1 MKTRNIIFFLTGL
14 LAFSSCDD
22 MFEPAKENTRQMDAL
37 VQETDYVHGLLIYAY
52 NRLPY
57 IRTTQTDVATD
68 DAVTNDAG
76 STYKKM
82 AQGTWTS
89 DNNPMTQWDACKDGV
104 QYANLF
110 LKYVND
116 VNWAQSA
123 PSKQQM
129 FIDRLTG
136 EALGLRA
143 IFYYHLLLAHAGYTE
158 KGELLGV
165 PLLTEPED
173 GSSDYNQPRASFAAC
188 VRQIFA
194 DCDAAASLLPD
205 QYKDVDDVEEITK
218 NKDKYVGLGVQVSNY
233 NLVFGD
239 KAKNLVSGKVAQAVK
254 AQTALL
260 AASPAYS
267 SQSGVSAEE
276 AANICAEVLK
286 GVEFDQKG
294 NIWYKDETALS
305 SSTSIMPEI
314 LWRAD
319 WEKAEA
325 SQESDNFPPSQN
337 GAGKINPTQNLVEA
351 FPMAN
356 GYPISDVRSG
366 FDPKDPYTGRDPR
379 LADDVIY
386 DGATFKGDVIITGTY
401 GAKDNKDNINNSG
414 SAHTLTGY
422 YMKKLLRDDA
432 GPSAK
437 NSSPA
442 LQPHIFPRI
451 RYTEIFLAYAEC
463 ANEAGGP
470 NYKAPNFTLSAYDV
484 IKMIRKRGGIV
495 GVYHELEDKWN
506 DDYLDECAGDQ
517 AKMRDLIRNERRIE
531 LCFENK
537 RFWDIRRWE
546 LPLSESAMG
555 VQVDKIDATLDP
567 VPGNLSYTPVVVE
580 PRQFESYQNFGP
592 IPNGEVLQWSAL
604 EQNKGW

>member
-14 LAFSSCDD
+14 LAFTSCED
-22 MFEPAKENTRQMDAL
+22 MFEPAEENTKQLETM

-68 DAVTNDAG
+68 DAVTNVSGDN
-76 STYKKM
+76 YKKM
-82 AQGTWTS
+82 ALGTWTS
-89 DNNPMTQWDACKDGV
+89 DNNPMTQWDACKDGI

-123 PSKQQM
+123 KSKQQM

-143 IFYYHLLLAHAGYTE
+143 IFYYHLLLAHAGYTA

-194 DCDAAASLLPD
+194 DCDAAAALLPD
-205 QYKDVDDVEEITK
+205 QYKDVHEVEEITK
-218 NKDKYVGLGVQVSNY
+218 NKDKYIGLGVQVSNY

-286 GVEFDQKG
+286 GVEFDPKG

-305 SSTSIMPEI
+305 SSTSVMPEI

-337 GAGKINPTQNLVEA
+337 GSGKINPTQNLVEA

-356 GYPISDVRSG
+356 GYPISDNRSG

-379 LADDVIY
+379 LAEDIIY

-401 GAKDNKDNINNSG
+401 GANDNKDNINNSG

-422 YMKKLLRDDA
+422 YMMMPVHRQRMYH
-432 GPSAK
+432 PHYSRT
-437 NSSPA
+437 SSHA
-442 LQPHIFPRI
+442 SVTRRCSSH
-451 RYTEIFLAYAEC
+451 
-463 ANEAGGP
+463 
-470 NYKAPNFTLSAYDV
+470 TLSVPTKHGAQV
-484 IKMIRKRGGIV
+484 VR
-495 GVYHELEDKWN
+495 L
-506 DDYLDECAGDQ
+506 
-517 AKMRDLIRNERRIE
+517 RI
-531 LCFENK
+531 
-537 RFWDIRRWE
+537 
-546 LPLSESAMG
+546 LS
-555 VQVDKIDATLDP
+555 ILLT
-567 VPGNLSYTPVVVE
+567 T
-580 PRQFESYQNFGP
+580 
-592 IPNGEVLQWSAL
+592 
-604 EQNKGW
+604 